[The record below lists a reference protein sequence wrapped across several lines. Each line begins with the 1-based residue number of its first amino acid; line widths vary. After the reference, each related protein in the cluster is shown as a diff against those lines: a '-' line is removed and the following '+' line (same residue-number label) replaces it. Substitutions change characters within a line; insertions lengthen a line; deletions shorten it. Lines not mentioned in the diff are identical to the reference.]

1 MGDTTAN
8 AMSGAAACPIT
19 GLKKILLATDG
30 STYSEKALREAVNL
44 AKTCG
49 TKLYVVS
56 VIEVNPEYATMAPN
70 VVEKL
75 EKETGELMDAVR
87 TCVQREGIDSEII
100 THEGEEA
107 WKFIID
113 EARARNVDM
122 IVMGTHGRSGLTRL
136 LMGSVTQKVI
146 GHAPCKVLVVPA

>member
-8 AMSGAAACPIT
+8 TTGGAACPIT

-30 STYSEKALREAVNL
+30 SDYSEKALREAINL

-49 TKLYVVS
+49 TKLYVIS
-56 VIEVNPEYATMAPN
+56 VIEVNAEYAAMAPN

-75 EKETGELMDAVR
+75 EKDTGELIRAVE
-87 TCVQREGIDSEII
+87 TCVRKEGIDAEII

-107 WKFIID
+107 WKYIVD
-113 EARARNVDM
+113 EAKNRGVDM
-122 IVMGTHGRSGLTRL
+122 IIMGTHGRTGLTRL

>member
-1 MGDTTAN
+1 MGDTMAN
-8 AMSGAAACPIT
+8 PISGAAACPIT
-19 GLKKILLATDG
+19 GLKNILLATDG

-75 EKETGELMDAVR
+75 EKDTGELISAVK
-87 TCVQREGIDSEII
+87 TCVEKEGIDAEMI

-107 WKFIID
+107 WRFIVD
-113 EARARNVDM
+113 EAKTRNVDM

>member
-1 MGDTTAN
+1 MGDTMTN
-8 AMSGAAACPIT
+8 AISGAAACPIT
-19 GLKKILLATDG
+19 GLKAILLATDG

-75 EKETGELMDAVR
+75 EKDTGELIDAVKA
-87 TCVQREGIDSEII
+87 CVQKEGIDVEVI

-107 WKFIID
+107 WRFIID
-113 EARARNVDM
+113 EAKARNVDM